1 MNYRKIRTCNFI
13 NKDELS
19 EKPKDEIPKFITNSN
34 NTNLEKIKIKGYTK
48 KHKIIEFEMY
58 CEYVRVYDKCIWDSV
73 TMIMIKKHNDL
84 FKFDGDKFIFNNRY
98 VIYTTDGSNTNIV
111 LDKIYY
117 YKDGYYICSFYMV

>member
-1 MNYRKIRTCNFI
+1 
-13 NKDELS
+13 
-19 EKPKDEIPKFITNSN
+19 
-34 NTNLEKIKIKGYTK
+34 
-48 KHKIIEFEMY
+48 MY

-98 VIYTTDGSNTNIV
+98 IIYTTDGTNTNIV